1 MEIIL
6 ASQSPRRRELLERM
20 GLSFSV
26 RAADIDEAMEP
37 GKDPAQEVARVSR
50 AKAMAAPAGP
60 QDVVIAADTIVV
72 CGGRIL
78 GKPGTEE
85 RAAEMLRLLS
95 GRDHQVMT
103 GFTVRRGS
111 TVLTQTEVSHIFF
124 RPLDEGEIDAYVATG
139 EPLDNYDN
147 VRKFIELLTDENGL
161 HISQRNV
168 TLSTCGIVPNI
179 RRLADEELQIT
190 LALSLHASS
199 QEKREKL
206 MPIAKQYELS
216 EVMDACRY
224 YHDKT
229 GRRLTFEY
237 SLVGGVNDHTEDA
250 RELAGLLKGLNGHVN
265 LIPVNPIKERDFVQ
279 PTSAVTQAFKNK
291 LEKYGINVTIRREM
305 GRDINGACGQL
316 RRSYM
321 EKNKGEE
328 EI

>member
-1 MEIIL
+1 M
-6 ASQSPRRRELLERM
+6 RRAEQVRSEGLRCVPGGAAAGQVVRKGKVRGRKSGRRTER
-20 GLSFSV
+20 
-26 RAADIDEAMEP
+26 
-37 GKDPAQEVARVSR
+37 
-50 AKAMAAPAGP
+50 
-60 QDVVIAADTIVV
+60 
-72 CGGRIL
+72 RIS
-78 GKPGTEE
+78 TEE

-229 GRRLTFEY
+229 GRRLTFVY